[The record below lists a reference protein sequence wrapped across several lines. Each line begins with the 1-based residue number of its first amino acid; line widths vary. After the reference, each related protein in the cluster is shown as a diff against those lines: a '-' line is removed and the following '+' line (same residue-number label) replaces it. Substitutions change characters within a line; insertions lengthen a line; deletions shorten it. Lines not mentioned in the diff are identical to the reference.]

1 MVREARCCTILYRPH
16 GAPLLFS
23 VLPVDVFSHSPVPSR
38 DTTTAVS
45 LTDVPTP
52 TAVGP
57 ADVLT
62 ALAGARAADPEVERA
77 RLLMLRK
84 DAEEQAW
91 LQNMRDERAGLE
103 FLSHSALI
111 SVKPPASL
119 STFAPP
125 VSVGQAIPLS
135 SDTDVTTTS
144 VVPTPAV
151 TSSGASA
158 PMLSGLSQF
167 RVVAE
172 IPPLSTLGD
181 DSENLSASRAF
192 LPTASSSHRRSTPR
206 AVTAVGSSSPALMP
220 VSRAVPVSRARTAFT
235 PDDRARHEREDAQ
248 AVARTNRLRLRS
260 AARSVPS
267 DPSFFQPAS
276 APPVPSSS
284 SAIPAPPPMLA
295 SADERAAADSARSQ
309 LHLVQ
314 AENKR
319 LSSLLE
325 MVLAGEL
332 GAAQLQ
338 GVPLRTGRL
347 PRMQKDYL
355 RAFRLLVS
363 SVTGSE
369 RVLAPSVGMVLEL
382 VRQSV
387 TRQFPTLSPLLY
399 PGTLATDTTPFAS
412 IDAMWDAFAPFHT
425 NKTPAMAG
433 SNYFSLPQ
441 ATGSSKSRRSAP
453 VASKSFGQG
462 AQGSIS
468 SASKS
473 FGSGAQGSSAADPIV
488 LAVSAQGSS
497 SDPFTV
503 DYACWPATHDY
514 WPEVYMV
521 STSSKTHDDP
531 LLWTALLTQDAR
543 NQAFASCRGKCLNC
557 GSPDHSMKTCR
568 NGYINQSGL
577 LNSELAHNPDAFQR
591 WQRRMVSHR
600 RSGNTS
606 GSRSNRHSR
615 GRAPFSGSQRRSS
628 SHNASL
634 SGPSPQSSGTALA
647 LHPLQH
653 SAAQASASSGAIVP
667 STSNTG
673 HN

>member
-1 MVREARCCTILYRPH
+1 MLAEDTPPAAAAAPVAPVADTDNASVR
-16 GAPLLFS
+16 S
-23 VLPVDVFSHSPVPSR
+23 VDVFSSR
-38 DTTTAVS
+38 AAPAVS
-45 LTDVPTP
+45 DAVRFSVPTP
-52 TAVGP
+52 VVSAAAPAVAPAPAPVSSPVIPPGSDPSLLVAVDDSVRPVSSAIAHTPTAS
-57 ADVLT
+57 AN
-62 ALAGARAADPEVERA
+62 AAA
-77 RLLMLRK
+77 A
-84 DAEEQAW
+84 AEEAARVTKVQ
-91 LQNMRDERAGLE
+91 RA
-103 FLSHSALI
+103 FI
-111 SVKPPASL
+111 TMPVKHM
-119 STFAPP
+119 
-125 VSVGQAIPLS
+125 GK
-135 SDTDVTTTS
+135 
-144 VVPTPAV
+144 
-151 TSSGASA
+151 
-158 PMLSGLSQF
+158 
-167 RVVAE
+167 VATM
-172 IPPLSTLGD
+172 PLSTSLPQADAFSQLIRSVRIVLNDILVYCD
-181 DSENLSASRAF
+181 DSGTTIDSDTYVRGWERPLEKRLLDAVSAGKSATSDLSLTIADFFLQVGRA
-192 LPTASSSHRRSTPR
+192 LDQ
-206 AVTAVGSSSPALMP
+206 GSSGPD
-220 VSRAVPVSRARTAFT
+220 AFKLLLRRLAEQF
-235 PDDRARHEREDAQ
+235 DQGDSQESF
-248 AVARTNRLRLRS
+248 LRLQNFG
-260 AARSVPS
+260 VS
-267 DPSFFQPAS
+267 DGTPFS
-276 APPVPSSS
+276 
-284 SAIPAPPPMLA
+284 
-295 SADERAAADSARSQ
+295 
-309 LHLVQ
+309 
-314 AENKR
+314 
-319 LSSLLE
+319 
-325 MVLAGEL
+325 
-332 GAAQLQ
+332 
-338 GVPLRTGRL
+338 
-347 PRMQKDYL
+347 DYL

-462 AQGSIS
+462 AQGSVS
-468 SASKS
+468 SASKP

-503 DYACWPATHDY
+503 DYACWPATHDH

-521 STSSKTHDDP
+521 STSFKTHDDP
-531 LLWTALLTQDAR
+531 PLWTALLTQDAR

-557 GSPDHSMKTCR
+557 GSPDHSMKTCP

-577 LNSELAHNPDAFQR
+577 LNSELAHNPDAFKR